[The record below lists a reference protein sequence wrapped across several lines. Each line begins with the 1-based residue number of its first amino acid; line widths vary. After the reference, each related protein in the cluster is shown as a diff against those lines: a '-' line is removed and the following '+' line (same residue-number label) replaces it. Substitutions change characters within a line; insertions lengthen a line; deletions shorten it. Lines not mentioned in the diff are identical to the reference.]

1 MISKYGFLFI
11 LLLIFGL
18 PSRIGAQKAKNSR
31 DSIALFY
38 GELFS
43 VMRKSY
49 LHKNE
54 VDWNSVEAETMRNI
68 EKSENFKASLN
79 EIQVLFSKIKATH
92 CTIFKGDKRY
102 ALPADVPAREKISL
116 QWKEKYDA
124 RPGFEVKLMDGK
136 YGYILMPKMQVAS
149 SRPDVLRKTAQP
161 LYDRIADV
169 QEKYHPEG
177 WIIDLRFNTG
187 GHAWPML
194 AALYGFLGDH
204 TVWTSLDA
212 DHKKVAE
219 FSFSGGAYKMNS
231 EKLFSIIPKGVS
243 MEHVKVAVVTGLLT
257 ASSGEV
263 TALAFK
269 GRPGTVFIGEKTLGY
284 LTGNGMVKLPYGFE
298 MALTNSYDGD
308 REGVY
313 YERITP
319 DLPVAAQDHFDNLLE
334 DQNIREAIQFF
345 SRNN

>member
-1 MISKYGFLFI
+1 MISKYGCLFI

-18 PSRIGAQKAKNSR
+18 PVRIGAQKAKNSQ

-43 VMRKSY
+43 VMKKSY
-49 LHKNE
+49 LHKNA
-54 VDWNSVEAETMRNI
+54 VNWDSVKAETMKNV
-68 EKSENFKASLN
+68 EKSENFKVSLN
-79 EIQVLFSKIKATH
+79 EIQVLFGKIKATH
-92 CTIFKGDKRY
+92 CIVFKGNQRY
-102 ALPADVPAREKISL
+102 NLPADIPPKEKFSGQWREKYGSG
-116 QWKEKYDA
+116 
-124 RPGFEVKLMDGK
+124 PGFEVRLIDGK
-136 YGYILMPKMQVAS
+136 YGYILMPKIQINS

-212 DHKKVAE
+212 DRKKVAE
-219 FSFSGGAYKMNS
+219 FSFSGGTYKMNS
-231 EKLFSIIPKGVS
+231 EKLFSIIPKGMS
-243 MEHVKVAVVTGLLT
+243 MEHQKVAVVTGLLT

-269 GRPGTVFIGEKTLGY
+269 GRPETVFIGETTLGY
-284 LTGNGMVKLPYGFE
+284 MTGNGMVKLPYGFE

-308 REGVY
+308 RKGIY

-319 DLPVAAQDHFDNLLE
+319 DLPVAAQDNFDNLLE
-334 DQNIREAIQFF
+334 DQNVREAIQFF
-345 SRNN
+345 NRNN